1 MDFSLTEEQTM
12 LKESVAR
19 FLENTFT
26 VEQRRR
32 MLTERKPM
40 NTQLWQGLASLGVLG
55 VPFTPEDGGFGGGG
69 VETMLVMEALGRHLA
84 LEPYLAA
91 VVLAGGCVALGAA
104 PWQKSILLPKLI
116 DGSLIL
122 AFAHAEA
129 DARFDLGRVATRA
142 IREGNNF
149 VLEGEKTLVLH
160 GSVAEKFIV
169 SARTSGAPDDARGV
183 TLFIVEADEDHL
195 GGQEYPLFDGT
206 RALDLQLS
214 GVKIG
219 PEAVIGT
226 LDQAGPLID
235 AVLDRALAALC
246 AEAVGIMDALHATT
260 VEYLKTRQQFGQPIG
275 RFQALQHRA
284 VDLLVQ
290 LEQARSMA
298 LLAASKVDSTDV
310 AERRRTVAAAKE
322 MTGRAGRFVGQQA
335 IQLHGG
341 MGMTD
346 ELNVSHYFK
355 RLTAIDVLFGNAAS
369 QRTRFATMKHGEQA
383 PAQMKAPRKSWVRI

>member
-1 MDFSLTEEQTM
+1 MNFNLTEEQTM
-12 LKESVAR
+12 LKDSVNR
-19 FLENTFT
+19 FLGENFSF
-26 VEQRRR
+26 EQRRR
-32 MLTERKPM
+32 MLADRQPM
-40 NTQLWQGLASLGVLG
+40 DAQLWQGLASLGVLG
-55 VPFTPEDGGFGGGG
+55 VPFAPEDGGFGGGG
-69 VETMLVMEALGRHLA
+69 VETMLVMDALGRNLA
-84 LEPYLAA
+84 LEPYLAT

-104 PWQKSILLPKLI
+104 EWQKKILLPKII
-116 DGSLIL
+116 DGSMIV
-122 AFAHAEA
+122 AFAHSEPN
-129 DARFDLGRVATRA
+129 ARFDLGYVETRA
-142 IREGNNF
+142 NRDSNNF

-160 GSVAEKFIV
+160 GSVADKFIV
-169 SARTSGAPDDARGV
+169 SARTAGNPGDARGI
-183 TLFIVEADEDHL
+183 TLFIVEADEENL

-214 GVKIG
+214 GVKVG
-219 PEAVIGT
+219 PESVIGT
-226 LDQAGPLID
+226 LDQAMPLID
-235 AVLDRALAALC
+235 AVLDRAMAALC

-284 VDLLVQ
+284 VDMLVQ
-290 LEQARSMA
+290 IEQARSMS
-298 LLAASKVDSTDV
+298 LLAASKVDSMNV
-310 AERRRTVAAAKE
+310 PERRRVIAAAKE

-369 QRTRFATMKHGEQA
+369 QRTRFATMKEDGDI
-383 PAQMKAPRKSWVRI
+383 AQVKAPRKSWVKI

>member
-12 LKESVAR
+12 LKDSVNR
-19 FLENTFT
+19 FLEKNFSF
-26 VEQRRR
+26 EQRRK
-32 MLTERKPM
+32 MLADRQPM
-40 NTQLWQGLASLGVLG
+40 NAQLWEGLASLGVLG
-55 VPFTPEDGGFGGGG
+55 VPFAPGDGGFGGGG
-69 VETMLVMEALGRHLA
+69 VDTMLVMEALGRHLT
-84 LEPYLAA
+84 LEPYLAT

-104 PWQKSILLPKLI
+104 EWQRNILLPKVI

-122 AFAHAEA
+122 AFAHAEPN
-129 DARFDLGRVATRA
+129 ARFDLGHVETRA
-142 IREGNNF
+142 IRDGDSF

-160 GSVAEKFIV
+160 GSVADKFIL
-169 SARTSGAPDDARGV
+169 SARTSGNPGDARGV
-183 TLFIVEADEDHL
+183 TLFVVEADEKNL

-214 GVKIG
+214 GVQVSLQS
-219 PEAVIGT
+219 VIGT
-226 LDQAGPLID
+226 LDQAMPLID
-235 AVLDRALAALC
+235 AVLDRAMAALS
-246 AEAVGIMDALHATT
+246 AEAVGIMDALHAAT

-284 VDLLVQ
+284 VDMLVQ
-290 LEQARSMA
+290 IEQARSMA
-298 LLAASKVDSTDV
+298 LLAASKVDSADV
-310 AERRRTVAAAKE
+310 FERRRSVAAAKE

-369 QRTRFATMKHGEQA
+369 QRTRFATMKEGAEV
-383 PAQMKAPRKSWVRI
+383 AQMKPPRKSWVQI